1 MFKNYLKI
9 ALRNFLR
16 FKLYTFINVTGLA
29 IGIAVSLLVL
39 VYVSEEMSYENMHE
53 KRDNICRVSVSFG
66 REESSMKL
74 AGAMPALGPA
84 AVEEIPE
91 VLAAVRFRVDRSAKI
106 KTGKREFTE
115 NNFFF
120 ADSNIFNVFTF
131 PLVLGDKNVLN
142 DQSSIVISESMAK
155 KYFGKENP
163 IGKVLT
169 YNGQN
174 NFKVAGVIKD
184 VPKNTFLRC
193 DFIASYS
200 NPVVANK
207 ITMPWNQWGEDYT
220 YLYLKDNTS
229 LSSLRD
235 KIEKL
240 LAKNTSEQFAAMLGF
255 NILPLT
261 DIYLKSDMMGE
272 LGQTGNLNTIY
283 LFVPIA
289 LLVLIIASLNFINLS
304 TARSLRRSR
313 EVGLRKVLGAK
324 RENLFIQFWGE
335 SILLTLIAAVLS
347 LLLFEIFNP
356 VLYNYFA
363 IDLGNSSFF
372 NLNFYLILA
381 GIILFVSL
389 LAGVY
394 PAVFLSKYKP
404 VESLKGKINAGATGL
419 NLRKILMIAQFAIT
433 IFLVV
438 GTAVIYKQLNYMRN
452 SDPGF
457 NKENVLLIDYTVSD
471 EDSKN
476 NYFVLR
482 DELKSVP
489 GVKDVSGAYTLPGI
503 NNKEQ
508 QTIKLEDADENDQK
522 IIQAVG
528 VDYNFIP
535 TLGLKLIEGRNF
547 SEDFGTDDNSIIL
560 NESAVKKLG
569 LKNPIGTNVVIPSG
583 TAKVVGVIKDF
594 HIQSYHNLIEPL
606 FLYINPDRFY
616 TVALKFN
623 QKQAGNIIASVKEKW
638 QKILPGKKFEYS
650 FLSDTYNSLYDSDEK
665 NGTLFSIFSFL
676 SILIACMGLFGL
688 STFMTEV
695 RTKEIGIRKVL
706 GADVKNILV
715 LLSGEFIKS
724 ILISNII
731 ALPIA
736 YYAVTIWLEDFAY
749 KITPGIDVF
758 LIAGFGI
765 LFIVLATVSY
775 QVIKVAVS
783 NPVESLRYE

>member
-16 FKLYTFINVTGLA
+16 FKLYTFINITGLA

-356 VLYNYFA
+356 VLYNYFD

-783 NPVESLRYE
+783 NPVKSLRYE